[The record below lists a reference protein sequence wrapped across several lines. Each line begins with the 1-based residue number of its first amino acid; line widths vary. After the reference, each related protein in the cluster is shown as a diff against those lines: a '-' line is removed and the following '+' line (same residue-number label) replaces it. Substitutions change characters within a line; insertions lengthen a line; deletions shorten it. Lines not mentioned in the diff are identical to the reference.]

1 MRWLMRLL
9 FEEFPPLNERA
20 QGWLRSELARG
31 TLGEFFSFEAPELPS
46 GDLDASSEPADDPG

>member
-1 MRWLMRLL
+1 MQLL
-9 FEEFPPLNERA
+9 FEEFPPLNERV

-46 GDLDASSEPADDPG
+46 GDLDASSEPAIDLS